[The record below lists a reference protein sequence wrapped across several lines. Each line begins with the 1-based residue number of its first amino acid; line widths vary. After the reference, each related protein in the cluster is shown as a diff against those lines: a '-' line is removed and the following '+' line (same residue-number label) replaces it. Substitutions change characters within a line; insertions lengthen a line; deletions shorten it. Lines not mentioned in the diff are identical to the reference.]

1 MMTTITSEV
10 TGQHDAGEVV
20 AGIDTHADTHH
31 VAVIDRTGRRL
42 ADAGFPATFAGY
54 QAILVYLAAFGAVRI
69 VGIEGTH
76 SYGAGIT
83 LHLQRAGLRVVEV
96 LRPNRQVRRMRG
108 KSDPIDAYEAAAT
121 ALAGGDHPEPKILDG
136 AIEALRYLFAARR
149 SAVKAR
155 SAAQVQVKSL
165 LVTAPDRIRRRYR
178 EMGDSEL
185 LHALSRLRPSTEA
198 DQLSRTVLTAL
209 KSVARRHQNLTTEI
223 DELET
228 ELTQLLDQ
236 AAPALHRT
244 KGVGVITAAQLLITA
259 GENSDRLHSEAAFAA
274 LCGASPIPASSGKTN
289 RHRLNRGGDRQAN
302 SALHHIALSRISFDP
317 RTRAYVA
324 RNETAG
330 RQEHQ
335 RDPALPQT
343 RDRTRGLQTH
353 HQPRHGRRL
362 QNAASPTPPARAHP
376 GPDRHRARHQ
386 HRQGVPDRARPRPR
400 QRVRQDLPPM
410 ALPADLTP

>member
-1 MMTTITSEV
+1 MMTTITAEV

-96 LRPNRQVRRMRG
+96 LRPNRQFRRE
-108 KSDPIDAYEAAAT
+108 SDPIDAYEAAAT
-121 ALAGGDHPEPKILDG
+121 ALAGVEHPEPKILDR
-136 AIEALRYLFAARR
+136 AIEAVRYLFAARR

-324 RNETAG
+324 RKRQAGKNTKEILRCLKRAIAREVYKLITNPGTVADFRALCHLRRQLGLTQAQIATALAINIAKVSLI
-330 RQEHQ
+330 E
-335 RDPALPQT
+335 
-343 RDRTRGLQTH
+343 RGLAHDNECVRTY
-353 HQPRHGRRL
+353 HQWL
-362 QNAASPTPPARAHP
+362 S
-376 GPDRHRARHQ
+376 
-386 HRQGVPDRARPRPR
+386 
-400 QRVRQDLPPM
+400 QRI
-410 ALPADLTP
+410 

>member
-1 MMTTITSEV
+1 MMTTITAEV
-10 TGQHDAGEVV
+10 TGQHDTGEVV

-54 QAILVYLAAFGAVRI
+54 QAILAYLTAFGAVRVI
-69 VGIEGTH
+69 GIEGTH

-121 ALAGGDHPEPKILDG
+121 ALAGGDHPEPKVLDG
-136 AIEALRYLFAARR
+136 PIEALRYLFAARR

-155 SAAQVQVKSL
+155 SAAQVQVKCL

-185 LHALSRLRPSTEA
+185 LHALSRLRPAAEA

-209 KSVARRHQNLTTEI
+209 KSVARRQQNLTMEI

-228 ELTQLLDQ
+228 EMTALLDQ
-236 AAPALHRT
+236 AAPALHRS
-244 KGVGVITAAQLLITA
+244 KGVGIITAAQLLITA

-317 RTRAYVA
+317 RTQAYVA
-324 RNETAG
+324 RKRQAGKNTKEILRCLKRAIAREVYKLITNPGTVADYRTLRPLRHQLGLTQAQIATALTIN
-330 RQEHQ
+330 
-335 RDPALPQT
+335 PAKVSLIE
-343 RDRTRGLQTH
+343 RGLAHDNECVRTY
-353 HQPRHGRRL
+353 HQWL
-362 QNAASPTPPARAHP
+362 S
-376 GPDRHRARHQ
+376 
-386 HRQGVPDRARPRPR
+386 
-400 QRVRQDLPPM
+400 QRI
-410 ALPADLTP
+410 